1 MVIRFDDD
9 VYFSEANGSRL
20 LAAQAA
26 KARTSIQIASLDG
39 TNTSWTELIE
49 PCLLIVSRGKT
60 IRVSGEEIDELIL
73 ACQQD
78 TEFGVGNCGI
88 KNESRDPLSCSSA

>member
-49 PCLLIVSRGKT
+49 PCLLIVSRGRT

-78 TEFGVGNCGI
+78 TEFGVGKGEPCQ
-88 KNESRDPLSCSSA
+88 SASA